1 MKIQEVLS
9 APRSPWQ
16 RAYVERVIGSIPREC
31 LDHMIVFSEESLR
44 RILSSYFAYY
54 HGSRTHLG
62 LGKDTPDPRPV
73 QRPEVGRVVAVAQVG
88 GLHHRNERTA
98 LTVCFQPYGGL
109 LNQPDEHKVTTQRRY
124 SRVLAPALSYSM
136 YRFCTDTL
144 FSTRFMRSLSM

>member
-1 MKIQEVLS
+1 
-9 APRSPWQ
+9 
-16 RAYVERVIGSIPREC
+16 
-31 LDHMIVFSEESLR
+31 MIVFTEESLR

-54 HGSRTHLG
+54 HRGRTHRG

-73 QRPEVGRVVAVAQVG
+73 QRPEGGRVVAVAQVG

-144 FSTRFMRSLSM
+144 FSTRFMRSVSM